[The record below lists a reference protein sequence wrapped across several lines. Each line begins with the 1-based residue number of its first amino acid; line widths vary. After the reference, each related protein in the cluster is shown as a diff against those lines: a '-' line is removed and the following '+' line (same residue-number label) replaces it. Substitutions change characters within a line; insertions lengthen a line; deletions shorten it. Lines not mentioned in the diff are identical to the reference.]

1 MATISDTKDDIKTD
15 VKELVDIVIE
25 DKIPKERIEECRS
38 FADIIRKYMLQR
50 RLEHELQVSYITGI
64 NRISKRFADKL
75 LSVLSK
81 YNQDEDR
88 RLIIECMDLMA
99 SKIKVEL
106 IDESKK
112 KIKPYVGDIVI
123 DLKRV

>member
-1 MATISDTKDDIKTD
+1 
-15 VKELVDIVIE
+15 
-25 DKIPKERIEECRS
+25 
-38 FADIIRKYMLQR
+38 MLQR

-64 NRISKRFADKL
+64 NRVSKRFADKL

-106 IDESKK
+106 MNQRRI
-112 KIKPYVGDIVI
+112 
-123 DLKRV
+123 